1 MKKVCASFILLLLF
15 GTLVSYQNYVKYAS
29 VMNDFVLRVASSSD
43 IDEESLVK
51 ILNDGDVGGSTL
63 QRYGFVKSDISYIK
77 ALNKTYIQTLTLD
90 SLLFGGLFLG
100 GFIVYRNYRK
110 KEKEKIDE
118 LISYLEKIN
127 RGIYDLELTCNEEG
141 RVSKL
146 KNEIYKTTITL
157 RENAANLLKEKSIIK
172 DNLANISHQLKTP
185 LTSIMIMLDTLL
197 EEDVP
202 KSMRYEFLE
211 DMRMQTENIN
221 FLIMALLKLSSFDA
235 SVVKFKKEK
244 VYLVR
249 LISDAVKAVDTLAK
263 AKNVKVNF
271 TGSND
276 AFIYAD
282 YKWEKEALSNII
294 KNAIEYSPENG
305 VISISFIDIGYSVKI
320 EISDEGPG
328 IKDKDIKHIF
338 DRFYKSNY
346 KNNNFGIG
354 LSLAKEI
361 INKDNGSIV
370 ALNNKDKGSAFVIKF
385 FKSEI

>member
-51 ILNDGDVGGSTL
+51 ILNDGDAGGSTL

>member
-51 ILNDGDVGGSTL
+51 ILNDGDAGGSTL

-202 KSMRYEFLE
+202 KSMQYEFLE

-271 TGSND
+271 TGSDD

>member
-370 ALNNKDKGSAFVIKF
+370 ALNNKDKGSTFVIKF

>member
-51 ILNDGDVGGSTL
+51 ILNDGDAGGSTL

-276 AFIYAD
+276 ACIYAD

>member
-51 ILNDGDVGGSTL
+51 ILNDGDAGGSTL

-271 TGSND
+271 TGSDD

-370 ALNNKDKGSAFVIKF
+370 ALNNKDKGSTFVIKF

>member
-202 KSMRYEFLE
+202 KSMQYEFLE

-370 ALNNKDKGSAFVIKF
+370 ALNNKDKGSTFVIKF

>member
-202 KSMRYEFLE
+202 KSMQYEFLE

-249 LISDAVKAVDTLAK
+249 LISDTVKAVDTLAK

-305 VISISFIDIGYSVKI
+305 IISISFIDIGYSVKI

-370 ALNNKDKGSAFVIKF
+370 ALNNKDKGSTFVIKF

>member
-1 MKKVCASFILLLLF
+1 MKKVCALFILLLLF

-51 ILNDGDVGGSTL
+51 ILNDGDAGGSTL

-202 KSMRYEFLE
+202 KSMQYEFLE

-263 AKNVKVNF
+263 AKNVKVNL
-271 TGSND
+271 TGSDD

-328 IKDKDIKHIF
+328 IKDKDMKHIF

-370 ALNNKDKGSAFVIKF
+370 ALNNKDKGSTFIIKF

>member
-1 MKKVCASFILLLLF
+1 MPNNNITGAIKAQKAS
-15 GTLVSYQNYVKYAS
+15 
-29 VMNDFVLRVASSSD
+29 
-43 IDEESLVK
+43 
-51 ILNDGDVGGSTL
+51 
-63 QRYGFVKSDISYIK
+63 IK

-249 LISDAVKAVDTLAK
+249 LISDTVKAVDTLAK

-271 TGSND
+271 TGSDD

>member
-51 ILNDGDVGGSTL
+51 ILNDGDAGGSTL

-263 AKNVKVNF
+263 AKNVKVNL
-271 TGSND
+271 TGSDD

>member
-249 LISDAVKAVDTLAK
+249 LISDTVKAVDTLAK

-271 TGSND
+271 TGSDD

>member
-263 AKNVKVNF
+263 AKNVKVNL
-271 TGSND
+271 TGSDD

-328 IKDKDIKHIF
+328 IKDKDMKHIF

-370 ALNNKDKGSAFVIKF
+370 ALNNKDKGSTFIIKF